1 MSDRIVGAGLILLAA
16 WYGWAAGEYEA
27 PFADPLGPAAFPQL
41 LAPVVAGL
49 GLWLVFRPD
58 PEPDWTGGRVLVLQ
72 AVSVGLMLAYALL
85 IVPAGYLLCT
95 TILAAALAALL
106 GARPLP
112 AAASGA
118 AVSVGTYVLFT
129 WGLELSLPG
138 GTLFAG
144 S

>member
-1 MSDRIVGAGLILLAA
+1 VSDRIVGVGLILLAA
-16 WYGWAAGEYEA
+16 WYGWSAGQYEA
-27 PFADPLGPAAFPQL
+27 AFADPLGPAAFPQL
-41 LAPVVAGL
+41 LAPVIALL

-58 PEPDWTGGRVLVLQ
+58 PDPEWTGGRVLALQ
-72 AVSVGLMLAYALL
+72 AASVVLMLAYALL
-85 IVPAGYLLCT
+85 IVPAGYLLAT
-95 TILAAALAALL
+95 TILAAVLAAML

-118 AVSVGTYVLFT
+118 AVSIGTYLLFT